1 MAKKK
6 ELFIPEQEFNKELK
20 VHKLTGM
27 KLLLGYLYVLLFFY
41 VIFILFGLSS
51 LHLYAK
57 VNINTAFVII
67 NLIMFLTLILLTIGF
82 TKDLEWVYPLGI
94 TWFSASIIYSFIS
107 IFFIKSN
114 IFPVINEMM
123 VLSFISTLL
132 LNGLIIWYMV
142 AMKHY
147 FKKKHERHLMKLK
160 TEERLFINIFFTI
173 CIITVLIL
181 ATITINF
188 FKSITRTADKIVS
201 ELRGKQETEM
211 FALCKTKEADEKDI
225 CYVVLGSLLGGT
237 EELCKN
243 ISSDFYKFTC
253 LRMG

>member
-6 ELFIPEQEFNKELK
+6 ELFIPKQEFNKELK

-41 VIFILFGLSS
+41 AMFIIFGLSS
-51 LHLYAK
+51 LHLYAN
-57 VNINTAFVII
+57 VDINLAFVII
-67 NLIMFLTLILLTIGF
+67 NLILFLSLILLTLGF
-82 TKDLEWVYPLGI
+82 TKDLEWVYPFGI

-107 IFFIKSN
+107 IFFIQSN
-114 IFPVINEMM
+114 IFPIINEMM

-147 FKKKHERHLMKLK
+147 FKKKHERHAMKLK
-160 TEERLFINIFFTI
+160 TEEKIFINIFFTI
-173 CIITVLIL
+173 VIITVLIL
-181 ATITINF
+181 ATVTISF

-201 ELRGKQETEM
+201 ELRGKQEAEM
-211 FALCKTKEADEKDI
+211 ISICSLKQGEEKDI
-225 CYVVLGSLLGGT
+225 CYLVLGSLLKGA
-237 EELCKN
+237 EDVCSN

-253 LRMG
+253 MRMG